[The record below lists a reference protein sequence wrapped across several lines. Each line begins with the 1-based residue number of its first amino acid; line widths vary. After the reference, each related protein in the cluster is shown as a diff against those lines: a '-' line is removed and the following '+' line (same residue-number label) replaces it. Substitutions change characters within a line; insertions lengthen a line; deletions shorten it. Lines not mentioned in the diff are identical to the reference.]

1 MNDGDKAL
9 IAVIDDI
16 VYNENKHVV
25 SVFKE
30 HLLFDDIYEFLDQYF
45 SFQQAKEEFLR

>member
-1 MNDGDKAL
+1 MNDEDKAL
-9 IAVIDDI
+9 LEIVDDI

-30 HLLFDDIYEFLDQYF
+30 HLLFDDIYEFLDQYLTIEE
-45 SFQQAKEEFLR
+45 AKLILVR